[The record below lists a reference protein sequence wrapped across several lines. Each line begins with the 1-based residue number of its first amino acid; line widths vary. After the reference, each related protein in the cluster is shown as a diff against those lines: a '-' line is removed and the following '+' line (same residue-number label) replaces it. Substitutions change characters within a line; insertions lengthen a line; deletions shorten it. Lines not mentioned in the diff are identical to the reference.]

1 VCYPRELESSICHNP
16 VPPRLSPPP
25 ASTPPL
31 QPCHLLL
38 LLRTLSLLVTVSIT

>member
-25 ASTPPL
+25 VSTPP
-31 QPCHLLL
+31 
-38 LLRTLSLLVTVSIT
+38 SLATCYKS